1 MTTSTSQL
9 KVGCGAN
16 ARCLPKLLTSI
27 DTGSAVHEMEGLPS
41 AWEMTLTRDPE
52 KRLISDLFTKPWR
65 WTFGI
70 GITGKD
76 QMQKAKNVIPKHRS
90 SANHPKIGL
99 LQICLRSIFEC

>member
-1 MTTSTSQL
+1 
-9 KVGCGAN
+9 
-16 ARCLPKLLTSI
+16 
-27 DTGSAVHEMEGLPS
+27 MEGLPS

-76 QMQKAKNVIPKHRS
+76 QMQKAKNGNKTFGKGR
-90 SANHPKIGL
+90 IGGGW
-99 LQICLRSIFEC
+99 F